1 MNEGMNES
9 ITGLWPS
16 KDSRLSHHH
25 PPSPSKLSEILPSC
39 LLIRSQSVN
48 TEPDTQTPS
57 ESRNA
62 FNQALWLLPSSWP
75 RLNQRVHWE
84 HVCFPVGAVVEHRPS
99 GWDV

>member
-1 MNEGMNES
+1 MKASQACGQQ
-9 ITGLWPS
+9 
-16 KDSRLSHHH
+16 DSRLSH
-25 PPSPSKLSEILPSC
+25 PAPRLSETLPSC

-57 ESRNA
+57 APRNA
-62 FNQALWLLPSSWP
+62 FNQALCSLPSSQP

-84 HVCFPVGAVVEHRPS
+84 HVCFPVGVVVEHRPS